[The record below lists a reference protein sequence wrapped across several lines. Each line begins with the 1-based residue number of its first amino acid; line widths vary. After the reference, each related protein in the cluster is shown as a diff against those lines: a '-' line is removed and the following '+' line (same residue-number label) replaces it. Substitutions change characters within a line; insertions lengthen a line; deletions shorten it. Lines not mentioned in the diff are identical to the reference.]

1 MGVPGT
7 VQGSVMLLCASHMAN
22 GLIFDKLIS
31 VALVTVNDTNSKILI
46 WTCKHQD

>member
-31 VALVTVNDTNSKILI
+31 VALVTESMIPIRKF
-46 WTCKHQD
+46 